1 MVIGLETTSI
11 VEKSLAET
19 RYAGQMVTKFEVS
32 YKITI
37 LQNLYFMYRKHFC
50 ITYLKFIFLSSI
62 YFILLPN
69 KCRLFLLSYFT
80 LLSLFLK
87 PTE

>member
-19 RYAGQMVTKFEVS
+19 RYVGQMVNQFEVS

-50 ITYLKFIFLSSI
+50 ITYLKFVFVSSI
-62 YFILLPN
+62 KIIRLP